1 MKSPKEIKE
10 FLNNYEL
17 CAKCTIDG
25 MQTFITHIR
34 NNVAKGF
41 FIVHNNVI
49 TCFIV
54 KEQGIYAHGAT
65 IKEAF
70 YSLQA
75 KLFNLTTEEQR
86 IKEFKKKFPDYNK
99 EYNNLDLF
107 IAHHE
112 LTGSCLMGRKIFM
125 TEHHK
130 TMEGKTSI
138 KDFIELSKNS
148 YGGNIVKKLLNAYEN
163 S

>member
-1 MKSPKEIKE
+1 MKSLKEIEE

-17 CAKCTIDG
+17 CAKCTVDG

-41 FIVHNNVI
+41 FIVHNNI
-49 TCFIV
+49 IPCFIV
-54 KEQGIYAHGAT
+54 KAQGVYAHGAT

-75 KLFNLTTEEQR
+75 KLFNLSTEEQR
-86 IKEFKKKFPDYNK
+86 IEEFKKKFPDYNK

-107 IAHHE
+107 TAHHE
-112 LTGSCLMGRKIFM
+112 LTGSCLMGRKMFM
-125 TEHHK
+125 IEHNK

-138 KDFIELSKNS
+138 KKFIELTKDS
-148 YGGNIVKKLLNAYEN
+148 YGSEIINKLLKAYEN